1 MRTTDKPSRA
11 AGESSDLTSA
21 GHRRIVPDTGGST
34 MATAT
39 AEKAGLIGMTVRE
52 AGLELG
58 LTTQGVRY
66 HVEATGKLK
75 LVENV
80 LGVMLITPE
89 SVAALKAEREAA
101 K

>member
-1 MRTTDKPSRA
+1 
-11 AGESSDLTSA
+11 
-21 GHRRIVPDTGGST
+21 

-39 AEKAGLIGMTVRE
+39 TEKAGLIGMTVRA

-75 LVENV
+75 LTEGV

-101 K
+101 KS